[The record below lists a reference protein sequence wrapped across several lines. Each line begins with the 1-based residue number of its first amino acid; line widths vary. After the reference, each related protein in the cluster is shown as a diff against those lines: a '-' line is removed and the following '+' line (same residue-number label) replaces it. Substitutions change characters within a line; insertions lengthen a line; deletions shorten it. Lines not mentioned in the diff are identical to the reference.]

1 MPWSMS
7 PSKLRSALAP
17 ESREGE
23 GKALTPLGGHASHQ
37 TLLSTH
43 SPHPVSTEILRKE
56 VIVPQMRKKASE
68 KVRDLPEVPQ
78 VTSNS
83 WNSNPG
89 LSTPI
94 TALGSDPGPP

>member
-1 MPWSMS
+1 MS
-7 PSKLRSALAP
+7 PSKLRSAVEP
-17 ESREGE
+17 GSREGE
-23 GKALTPLGGHASHQ
+23 GKELTPRGGHASHQ
-37 TLLSTH
+37 ILLSTH

-56 VIVPQMRKKASE
+56 VIVPQMKEKASE

-94 TALGSDPGPP
+94 TALGSGPGLP